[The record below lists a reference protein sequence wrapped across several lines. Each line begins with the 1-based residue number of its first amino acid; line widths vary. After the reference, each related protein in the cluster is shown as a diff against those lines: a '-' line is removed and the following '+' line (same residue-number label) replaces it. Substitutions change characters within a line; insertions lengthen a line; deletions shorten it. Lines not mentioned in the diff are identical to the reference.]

1 MKAEDNWFF
10 WNERYMWHDTGSFAN
25 FLPAG
30 GTSAIQ
36 PHIHIENAEAKR
48 RFKNL
53 LDVLGVTDQL
63 TKIKSRK
70 ATEAEL
76 SRVHLKETLNKCRL

>member
-1 MKAEDNWFF
+1 MNAICGTTQVNLLIFY
-10 WNERYMWHDTGSFAN
+10 RQG
-25 FLPAG
+25 G
-30 GTSAIQ
+30 GTGAIQ
-36 PHIHIENAEAKR
+36 PHINIENAEAKR
-48 RFKNL
+48 LFKNL